1 MLRSLS
7 LISMR
12 QQANQTRHA
21 QPCAFARRDELVEHH
36 LRTIGKIAELSFP
49 QCEGARLGGGI
60 AVLETQDGLL
70 GEHRIEHFVAPLR
83 TTEMIERGV
92 TLFGILIEQDRVTL

>member
-1 MLRSLS
+1 MLGSLS
-7 LISMR
+7 LISVR
-12 QQANQTRHA
+12 QQADAAKHGQRSA
-21 QPCAFARRDELVEHH
+21 YARRDERVEHH
-36 LRTIGKIAELSFP
+36 LRSIAKIAELSFP
-49 QCEGARLGGGI
+49 QGEGARLAGAI
-60 AVLETQDGLL
+60 AVLKTQVGLL